1 MNPPKIPRGELERY
15 CRTKFAE
22 LGMTQSSIHT
32 HILAVRYLASF
43 MEREGFAEYTSEV
56 GEKYDVFSEEVKDTY
71 SPRHTR
77 YAHRIVRRLNES
89 FNNVYVSHPEHRP
102 RRFTMQGEIGN
113 QGKKYLEYRHLHD
126 RVSFRTIRKAEI
138 CLGHFSM
145 FCKEHNVTLETLSRD
160 FLLQYV
166 DIRRKTCYSGL
177 RIIGAFLKF
186 LFEQKLISH
195 DYSGLFRN
203 HKPVC
208 SQKIVHYYTDVEIRR
223 IEESVD
229 RSTKIGKQK
238 YALLLLGSRLGLRAS
253 DIAGLKGENMD
264 WDKCLITLIQYKTKK
279 KITLPLTE
287 DVGMALIDYISN
299 ARPKVKWGEIF
310 ITSQQPYRP
319 LTPGNVGNLIRSV
332 INSSGIE
339 IKGRSVGPHALRHSL
354 ATIMINKD
362 TGLPI
367 ISDSLGHSATQSTMS
382 YVAVNVTSLLECSL
396 EVPLVNPDFY
406 IQKGGI
412 FYE

>member
-1 MNPPKIPRGELERY
+1 MERY

-22 LGMTQSSIHT
+22 LGMTQSCIHA

-43 MEREGFAEYTSEV
+43 MEREGFADYTSEV
-56 GEKYDVFSEEVKDTY
+56 GEKYDVFSEEVKEAF
-71 SPRHTR
+71 SPQHTR

-89 FNNVYVSHPEHRP
+89 FNNVYISHPLYRP

-113 QGKKYLEYRHLHD
+113 QGKKYLEYRQIHD
-126 RVSFRTIRKAEI
+126 KVSFKTIRKAEI
-138 CLGHFSM
+138 CIGHFSM
-145 FCKEHNVTLETLSRD
+145 FCNEHAVTLETMSRE

-166 DIRRKTCYSGL
+166 DIRRKTCYTGL
-177 RIIGAFLKF
+177 NIIGAFLKY
-186 LFEQKLISH
+186 LFDQKLISH

-203 HKPVC
+203 QKPVC
-208 SQKIVHYYTDVEIRR
+208 SQKIVHYYTDVEIRQ

-238 YALLLLGSRLGLRAS
+238 YALVLLGSRLGLRAS
-253 DIAGLKGENMD
+253 DIAGLKGENFD

-299 ARPKVKWGEIF
+299 ARPKVKWREIF

-319 LTPGNVGNLIRSV
+319 LIPGNVGNLIRSV
-332 INSSGIE
+332 IKSSRIA
-339 IKGRSVGPHALRHSL
+339 IKGRHIGPHALRHSL
-354 ATIMINKD
+354 ATTMINKG
-362 TGLPI
+362 TGLSV
-367 ISDSLGHSATQSTMS
+367 ISGSLGHSATQSTLS

-396 EVPLVNPDFY
+396 EVPVVNPDFY